1 MMGTVGTAMLFIPP
15 FPPLQLRPRG
25 TTVLGRSR
33 SCDLTLPSSD
43 ASRRHAEIVSV
54 HDGFLVRDLRSTNG
68 TFVNG
73 ERIEEHQLRP
83 GDRIEIGGDTIT
95 FCKVGGQVEGGPGG
109 DRGEAKTILIE
120 RPALGEAFQG
130 DLAEI
135 PPFAVL
141 QILEMGRKTGVVHI
155 DSDGE
160 TGRLWLENGTP
171 IHAETKNQSGFDAA
185 LAIINAETGS
195 FSFEPLSE
203 TPDASIDASVTE
215 LLLEASRLHDENL
228 I

>member
-1 MMGTVGTAMLFIPP
+1 M
-15 FPPLQLRPRG
+15 
-25 TTVLGRSR
+25 
-33 SCDLTLPSSD
+33 
-43 ASRRHAEIVSV
+43 
-54 HDGFLVRDLRSTNG
+54 
-68 TFVNG
+68 
-73 ERIEEHQLRP
+73 
-83 GDRIEIGGDTIT
+83 
-95 FCKVGGQVEGGPGG
+95 GGQVQGGPGG

-120 RPALGEAFQG
+120 RPALSEAFKG

-135 PPFAVL
+135 PPFAML
-141 QILEMGRKTGVVHI
+141 QILEMGRKTGLVHI

-160 TGRLWLENGTP
+160 TGRLWLANGTP

-185 LAIINAETGS
+185 LAIINAQTGR

-203 TPDASIDASVTE
+203 TPDATIEASVTE